1 MPESHEPDNQD
12 PASLS
17 KLSIGEVIPIG
28 NIYIAPPTSTK
39 DYYKQ
44 RRRWFWSIL
53 NNDGKIRKLSP
64 STYLFYI
71 YMYINGVL
79 GLIML
84 LAFPFI
90 LMFTEFSGL
99 MIAVSVLNVASFY
112 AYYQFGASYMHSLPV
127 SVLMFI
133 LQVPVA
139 FYDGL
144 TTIYALVKRP
154 DFTTFETI
162 KKV

>member
-1 MPESHEPDNQD
+1 MLSGLFSQYPTFLVFLSVFVAAFVTMAAMPAWIRFLKSSH
-12 PASLS
+12 
-17 KLSIGEVIPIG
+17 IGQQVRADGPETHLVKQG
-28 NIYIAPPTSTK
+28 TPTM
-39 DYYKQ
+39 
-44 RRRWFWSIL
+44 
-53 NNDGKIRKLSP
+53 G
-64 STYLFYI
+64 
-71 YMYINGVL
+71 

-84 LAFPFI
+84 LAFPLI

-99 MIAVSVLNVASFY
+99 MVAVSVMNVASFY
-112 AYYQFGASYMHSLPV
+112 AYYQFGASYMHSLPT